1 MGCGATLDGEPA
13 SHPIPA
19 TRDICIA
26 VVIAIACRLE
36 DSCWTSENLS
46 LELVQLEL
54 VIGEVGGFL
63 LLEGYTTQ
71 LKSLVF

>member
-1 MGCGATLDGEPA
+1 MWGYVGWRASLPPHPCYSRHLHSSGDSHSLQVGRFLLDIRK
-13 SHPIPA
+13 H
-19 TRDICIA
+19 
-26 VVIAIACRLE
+26 
-36 DSCWTSENLS
+36 LS